1 MLFFYC
7 CLLIFFYEY
16 LQRSINNLTSKN
28 LIEDVIEKIILI
40 KGRNPKNKLFK
51 EIFFCRFL
59 EDFLQFD
66 IYYMKVIVKI
76 QRKIKKKK
84 TTK

>member
-1 MLFFYC
+1 L
-7 CLLIFFYEY
+7 
-16 LQRSINNLTSKN
+16 K
-28 LIEDVIEKIILI
+28 KIILI

-76 QRKIKKKK
+76 QRKIKKKNYEVEHIEK
-84 TTK
+84 PIYYYGTGALFVSKSTSSFS